1 MACLV
6 LFWAGTSMADDNV
19 EAAAELAD
27 KAEQVQQLSPF
38 LDASLDLDAPDPLDC
53 PALAC
58 EPRLQAHFLLEDP
71 PGHVLC
77 HWLSVIPR
85 QTPPPPRLG

>member
-27 KAEQVQQLSPF
+27 LAEQVQQVSPV
-38 LDASLDLDAPDPLDC
+38 LEASLDLDAPDPLDC

-58 EPRLQAHFLLEDP
+58 EIRVQAQFLLEDP
-71 PGHVLC
+71 PRHVLC
-77 HWLSVIPR
+77 HWLSVTPR
-85 QTPPPPRLG
+85 QISPPPRLG